1 MDCKRLM
8 IVVAIIG
15 ILAAIAIPAYQSY
28 IAKSQMTRAYAELS
42 ALKTNL
48 ESCLSNGE
56 LPVGKCEV
64 GFGGSDIMST
74 AAPILTTAGTVPTAT
89 TNTAALTSE
98 VALTGTLAGKAA
110 SAVSG
115 TKFELARSANGI
127 WACTVTP
134 STDAGWDDKFIPSGC
149 SK

>member
-1 MDCKRLM
+1 M

-28 IAKSQMTRAYAELS
+28 IAKSQMTRGYAELS
-42 ALKTNL
+42 ALKANI

-56 LPVGKCEV
+56 LAVGECEV

-74 AAPILTTAGTVPTAT
+74 AAPILTTAGTPPTAT
-89 TNTAALTSE
+89 TNTAALTS
-98 VALTGTLAGKAA
+98 ALTLTGTMANKAA

-115 TKFELARSANGI
+115 AVFELDRAANGI
-127 WACTVTP
+127 WSCTVTP
-134 STDAGWDDKFIPSGC
+134 STDGGWDDKFIPSGC
-149 SK
+149 QK